1 MSVPRYVCEATSC
14 ARDFRGRVA
23 ACGPETGKCGCHIIA
38 YQVLE
43 ALVDATDE
51 LYKCNLF

>member
-51 LYKCNLF
+51 PYKCNLF